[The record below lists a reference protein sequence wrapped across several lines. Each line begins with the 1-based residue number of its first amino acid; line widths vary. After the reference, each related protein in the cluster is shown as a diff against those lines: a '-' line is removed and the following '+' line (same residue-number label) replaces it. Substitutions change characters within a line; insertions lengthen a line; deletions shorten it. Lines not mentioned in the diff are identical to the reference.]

1 MSSRLTYT
9 QILKTKEGKRYY
21 KPLKYPSIPSSLN
34 DIYIITTIED
44 RLDTLAYRY
53 YKDTELWWIIASANP
68 QNIRRDSYS
77 LKPNLEIR
85 IPTKIS
91 PIKKLYLILQNFWV
105 KCKKGA
111 NVIAPIRFIIL
122 IRSRFLLQYK
132 ATSITTFCG
141 IH

>member
-1 MSSRLTYT
+1 VNSNRLEFLPIY
-9 QILKTKEGKRYY
+9 KRGDRKDIY

-85 IPTKIS
+85 IPTNIS
-91 PIKKLYLILQNFWV
+91 PIIKLFNKLN
-105 KCKKGA
+105 K
-111 NVIAPIRFIIL
+111 
-122 IRSRFLLQYK
+122 
-132 ATSITTFCG
+132 
-141 IH
+141 